1 MWGMAKAT
9 ENASGYLGKLRIP
22 KGALKSRVTPL
33 PFGPH
38 SVTKIATFSTVGKCI
53 AFQPPFCHK
62 KNVRK
67 DSLLSGSVQA
77 GPEKEVCS

>member
-1 MWGMAKAT
+1 MGL
-9 ENASGYLGKLRIP
+9 EV
-22 KGALKSRVTPL
+22 KGDTL
-33 PFGPH
+33 
-38 SVTKIATFSTVGKCI
+38 

>member
-1 MWGMAKAT
+1 MARNK
-9 ENASGYLGKLRIP
+9 EIRSSYHVGHGKGDGKRLWLFGETQDTKRGLEV
-22 KGALKSRVTPL
+22 KGDTL
-33 PFGPH
+33 
-38 SVTKIATFSTVGKCI
+38 
-53 AFQPPFCHK
+53 AFRPPFCHK